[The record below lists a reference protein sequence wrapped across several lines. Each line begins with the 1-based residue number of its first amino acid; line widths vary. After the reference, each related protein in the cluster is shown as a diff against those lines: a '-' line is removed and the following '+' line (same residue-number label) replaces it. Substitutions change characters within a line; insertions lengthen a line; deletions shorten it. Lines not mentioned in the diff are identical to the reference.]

1 MQRKTHTALAALM
14 ALGIAGGASAQSL
27 GVDTGAGAA
36 AGAGDKGSV
45 SADVGLG
52 ANADVA
58 KNDNAAGA
66 GAGAG
71 AGATT
76 DGDMTVAGKSGV
88 KTYGQLVSSLRN
100 ADTMNADL
108 SGFGPDSEISVTTLS
123 ELQGEG
129 AENAESLDQILSENQ
144 ESVDELRAN
153 ITANADL
160 MDALQNEGYEV
171 ENVVAVETHG
181 ETGVTFFVDDTM

>member
-1 MQRKTHTALAALM
+1 MQRKTHTALAALL

-27 GVDTGAGAA
+27 GVDANV
-36 AGAGDKGSV
+36 GAGDNGSV
-45 SADVGLG
+45 SADVDVG
-52 ANADVA
+52 ANANVA
-58 KNDNAAGA
+58 NSDDASGA

-71 AGATT
+71 TMT
-76 DGDMTVAGKSGV
+76 DGDMAVAGNSGV

-108 SGFGPDSEISVTTLS
+108 SGFGAESDVSVTALS

-129 AENAESLDQILSENQ
+129 AENAESLDQVLSENQ
-144 ESVDELRAN
+144 DGIDQMRSN

-160 MDALQNEGYEV
+160 MAALEAEGYAAED
-171 ENVVAVETHG
+171 VVAIETHG
-181 ETGVTFFVDDTM
+181 ENSVTFFVDDTM